1 MGRFKRRLSGVLF
14 LFMAVALL
22 NGCILKSTPSEQ
34 SVAIAAGDSCAFS
47 IKTLLTPTSVVWSLD
62 TVEIEDVTTLDYT
75 YTPKSADVGE
85 HTLSVTET
93 SKLGTYTKSW
103 DIEVTAPVAS
113 NFLHYNFPDQ
123 WAYKNG
129 GGTLEGEHAALFS
142 DYTLTDSILYSAGP
156 PEVYVSG
163 YALPQF
169 VDMDTVNAATP
180 DPDAKL
186 ATNDARALYSIV
198 TRSNKD
204 GFSNRTDFLRSDS
217 ENAYTPDLKWDQF
230 FQGYLLRIDKDG
242 RTFYPTSVTGVVGKH
257 RTKWAYDIYMFRKID
272 VKRPDAAGSLATF
285 ETGATTDSYVDD
297 TAYNT
302 VWGRWTTKFTVETI
316 SFGTYTN
323 VKAISLDQFLTDYI
337 TDTPDAYTYKIVA
350 MDGFARQGWTY
361 ANMHQAYYLPDYEF
375 IVQVAGGAQVSGTK
389 INYPVRIEVI
399 SGSPVEYD
407 FSAKYPP
414 ALAKAY
420 EEAPW

>member
-1 MGRFKRRLSGVLF
+1 MERFKRRLSGVLF
-14 LFMAVALL
+14 LFMAVVLL
-22 NGCILKSTPSEQ
+22 NGCIIKSTPSTKTV
-34 SVAIAAGDSCAFS
+34 SIAAGDSCAFS

-62 TVEIEDVTTLDYT
+62 SVEIEDVTTLDYT

-85 HTLSVTET
+85 HTLSVTEI
-93 SKLGTYTKSW
+93 SKLGTYTKTW
-103 DIEVTAPVAS
+103 TIQVIAPVAS
-113 NFLHYNFPDQ
+113 SFLHYTFPDQ

-129 GGTLEGEHAALFS
+129 GGTLEDEHAALFS
-142 DYTLTDSILYSAGP
+142 AYTLTDDILYSAGP
-156 PEVYVSG
+156 PAVYVSG
-163 YALPQF
+163 YAMDQF
-169 VDMDTVNAATP
+169 VDKDAVNAATP

-186 ATNDARALYSIV
+186 GTNDARALYSLV

-204 GFSNRTDFLRSDS
+204 GFSNRTDFLRLDT
-217 ENAYTPDLKWDQF
+217 ENAYTTDLRWDQF
-230 FQGYLLRIDKDG
+230 NQGYLLRIDKDG
-242 RTFYPTSVTGVVGKH
+242 RTFYPTSVAGVVGKH

-285 ETGATTDSYVDD
+285 EIGATTDSYVDD

-302 VWGRWTTKFTVETI
+302 VWGRTTTKFTVETI

-350 MDGFARQGWTY
+350 VDGFARNGWTY
-361 ANMHQAYYLPDYEF
+361 AHMQQAYYLPDYEF

-389 INYPVRIEVI
+389 LNYPVRIEVI
-399 SGSPVEYD
+399 SGSTVEYD
-407 FSAKYPP
+407 YSAKNPP
-414 ALAKAY
+414 AYAKAY
-420 EEAPW
+420 DE